1 MVARPPDITNED
13 LDRIQKISN
22 GHTRKIINCS
32 IMSRRHT
39 LHTLMA
45 KGLNQYQAAA
55 MLQCSQET
63 VSKDVAWLR
72 QYYRA
77 HMHHY
82 IENRLP
88 ELWESCLT
96 QLHSTMAAVAK
107 IAEDPN
113 ISTHDKLHAHS
124 LMVDCIEVKE
134 DLISDPTLIQ
144 EALQIVD
151 RTKKHL
157 VEIDPEK
164 SKKLLHTEEKEGE
177 EVQPTKQQHQQEEES
192 EEHQKDEEQQKTN
205 NSIF

>member
-1 MVARPPDITNED
+1 MVVRLPEITDED
-13 LDRIQKISN
+13 LNNIPKVSN
-22 GHTRKIINCS
+22 GHTRKIINRS
-32 IMSRRHT
+32 IISRRHT

-55 MLQCSQET
+55 ILGCSQET
-63 VSKDVAWLR
+63 VCSDVAWLR
-72 QYYRA
+72 NYYKQQL
-77 HMHHY
+77 HHY

-124 LMVDCIEVKE
+124 LMFDCIEVKE
-134 DLISDPTLIQ
+134 ELISDPTIIQ
-144 EALQIVD
+144 EALDIVD
-151 RTKKHL
+151 QTKKRV
-157 VEIDPEK
+157 VEIAPGE
-164 SKKLLHTEEKEGE
+164 SKELLHIEEEGK
-177 EVQPTKQQHQQEEES
+177 EVQPTKQQHQQEEEES
-192 EEHQKDEEQQKTN
+192 EEHQKEQEQQKTN